1 MRQVAFYEPA
11 LDPVHRGQA
20 NADAGGDQAVAGSGI
35 RSHQDLRPLDAANRL
50 APQQSLQ
57 LALFSVTQSHV
68 ILYRHR
74 SLLRFEAQPISPPV
88 MPSSAEKPG
97 FTSKQGE
104 YLAFIYAY
112 TRGLGRPPAEADIQR
127 HFGVTPPTRWC
138 SSSNAPA

>member
-1 MRQVAFYEPA
+1 MRQVAFYEPT
-11 LDPVHRGQA
+11 PVHRGH
-20 NADAGGDQAVAGSGI
+20 ADAGGDQAVAGSGI

-112 TRGLGRPPAEADIQR
+112 TRGLGRPPVEADIQR